1 MKDPIIPNP
10 KGLPSE
16 VIDASVEAVHA
27 AKNAAQAVETA
38 RALQAAALSENAT
51 QSLVEALRQV
61 FGEGQERQ
69 RFIDITRIPLICQ
82 SIIQMGDDLK
92 EMNKK
97 LDEKVVTQD
106 QFAPVKIIAYGLV
119 TSVMLAVLGAILA
132 LVLHQP
138 IP

>member
-1 MKDPIIPNP
+1 MTTSKN
-10 KGLPSE
+10 LPPE
-16 VIDASVEAVHA
+16 VIDASLEAVHA

-38 RALQAAALSENAT
+38 RAVQAAALHENTT

-92 EMNKK
+92 EINKK
-97 LDEKVVTQD
+97 IDSKFVTNEA
-106 QFAPVKIIAYGLV
+106 FTPVKLIAYGLV
-119 TSVMLAVLGAILA
+119 SLTMLTVLGAILSS
-132 LVLHQP
+132 VIMKP
-138 IP
+138 